1 MKNNMRK
8 KSSVFRPDRYIVPA
22 AAISAG
28 VAVLIHFPEIISLFD
43 WYGVNTLFPGITV
56 ADVVSEVAFTFISL
70 LLLFA
75 LNAVLFRLDR
85 PNEFPSG
92 WKAAVAFVVTWI
104 ASSLLGKVF
113 VWMHHGLDIP
123 AIDAL
128 VHQYLHP
135 VRDFVMAT
143 VVTGSTSMIRL
154 VRRQQSVQIENE
166 QLHAENILNQY
177 EALKNQLNPHMLFNS
192 LNTLRSLVRE
202 SPEKAQVYI
211 QQLSRVLR
219 YTLQGN
225 ETQTVTLKD
234 EMDFVKAYLFLL
246 QMRYEDNLRFDLDTD
261 PGYESY
267 RVPPMA
273 VQMLIE
279 NAVKHNEI
287 SKRNPLTV
295 RIATGNDGCLEVTN
309 RLQPK
314 LTPGVNTGIGLANLD
329 KRYRLIYKQG
339 IGIYTAG
346 GQFRVRI
353 PLIPPHV

>member
-1 MKNNMRK
+1 MKNKTMK
-8 KSSVFRPDRYIVPA
+8 KSSVFCPDRYIVPA
-22 AAISAG
+22 VAISAG
-28 VAVLIHFPEIISLFD
+28 VALLIHFPEIVSLSD

-56 ADVVSEVAFTFISL
+56 ADVASEVVFTFLSL
-70 LLLFA
+70 LFLFA

-85 PNEFPSG
+85 PNEFPAW
-92 WKAAVAFVVTWI
+92 WKVGVAFVFTWI
-104 ASSLLGKVF
+104 VSSLLGQVF

-123 AIDAL
+123 AVDAL

-211 QQLSRVLR
+211 QELSRVLR

-225 ETQTVTLKD
+225 EAQTVTLKE
-234 EMDFVKAYLFLL
+234 EMEFVKAYLFLL
-246 QMRYEDNLRFDLDTD
+246 QMRYEDNLRFDLALDS
-261 PGYESY
+261 GYESY
-267 RVPPMA
+267 CVPPMA

-295 RIATGNDGCLEVTN
+295 RIATDGDGCLEVTN

-314 LTPGVNTGIGLANLD
+314 LTPGIDTGIGLANLD

-339 IGIYTAG
+339 IGIYTTG
-346 GQFRVRI
+346 GRFRVCI
-353 PLIPPHV
+353 PLIHPKI